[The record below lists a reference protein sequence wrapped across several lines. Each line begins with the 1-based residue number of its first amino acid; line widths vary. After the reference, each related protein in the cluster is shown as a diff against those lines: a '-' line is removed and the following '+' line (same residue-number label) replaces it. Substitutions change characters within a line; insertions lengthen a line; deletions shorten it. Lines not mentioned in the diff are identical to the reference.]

1 MTLRRCHPG
10 YCAKSWAWPC
20 SCPMGVFWK
29 KSQEPFGA
37 WSICFWSQTV
47 KWWLLKLMF
56 IGKCDKFYCVSL
68 LAVTCLNVHV
78 LVQWPWE
85 LLWESLSTYQ
95 AAPKLSTSISL
106 CIRSVTYLY
115 ICPHTH
121 VCTCTSIYPCIYL
134 SSVSLIAHPPSL
146 FFPSFHSNTFL
157 LVSAAHCVQAQ
168 CHKCAE
174 RLLFV
179 TINI

>member
-1 MTLRRCHPG
+1 MTLQRCHPG

-37 WSICFWSQTV
+37 WSIYFWSQTV

-78 LVQWPWE
+78 LVQWRWE
-85 LLWESLSTYQ
+85 LLCENLSAYQ
-95 AAPKLSTSISL
+95 AAPKLSTSVSL
-106 CIRSVTYLY
+106 CIKSATYLY

-121 VCTCTSIYPCIYL
+121 YALTHLSTHRLMHAATYL
-134 SSVSLIAHPPSL
+134 LSAHPPSL
-146 FFPSFHSNTFL
+146 FLPSIHSNAYL
-157 LVSAAHCVQAQ
+157 LVSAAHRIQA
-168 CHKCAE
+168 HKCAE
-174 RLLFV
+174 PLLFV